1 MFTEN
6 LLTARQL
13 ETTYYVTDAKQQTD
27 FFWFRDSGLRVNIG
41 LQNVDVVPIFE
52 DVDHSGAD
60 DAEFVLGNPTA
71 KDDVERYR
79 NTVGRH
85 CRSVIVLY
93 MIAGDVMHLS
103 AKRVLCNSHKRNLRP
118 IKSW

>member
-1 MFTEN
+1 MCVCVCVCYVYLFTAHVTVVISPNVFVEN

-41 LQNVDVVPIFE
+41 LQNVDVIPVFE
-52 DVDHSGAD
+52 DVDHANVD
-60 DAEFVLGNPTA
+60 DTNFVVRNPDA

-79 NTVGRH
+79 SIVRRH
-85 CRSVIVLY
+85 CRYAVHERML
-93 MIAGDVMHLS
+93 
-103 AKRVLCNSHKRNLRP
+103 
-118 IKSW
+118 